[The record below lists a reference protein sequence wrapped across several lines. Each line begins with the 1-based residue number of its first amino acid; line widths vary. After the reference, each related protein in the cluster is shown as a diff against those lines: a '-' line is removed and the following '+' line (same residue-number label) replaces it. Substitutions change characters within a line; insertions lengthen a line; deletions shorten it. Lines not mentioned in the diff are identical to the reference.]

1 MKAALRYL
9 WAYAA
14 FGLGLGT
21 VYYLL
26 TEEWVGS
33 VALWFMGLM
42 PTIVAVWWIRH
53 GPSVAVRE
61 ADDPDGD
68 PATSAGTSLGTFP
81 TATAWPVFL
90 VLGVI
95 VTAASIVYGL
105 LVLPVGGVM
114 LVWAIVG
121 LARESRG

>member
-9 WAYAA
+9 WAYSA

-21 VYYLL
+21 LYYVL

-42 PTIVAVWWIRH
+42 PAIVAVWWVRH

-61 ADDPDGD
+61 ADDPHAD
-68 PATSAGTSLGTFP
+68 PATSAGTSLGSFP

-95 VTAASIVYGL
+95 VTGASIVYGL